1 METICHIVW
10 MFKPA
15 LVNMYII
22 LSLNSTFNLTFLT
35 ANLSLANFILMT
47 LIWRQHFL
55 LIITISILLFT

>member
-10 MFKPA
+10 MFKSA
-15 LVNMYII
+15 FVNMYII

-35 ANLSLANFILMT
+35 ANLSPVNFILMD

-55 LIITISILLFT
+55 LIITISALLFT